1 MIKILGLSHL
11 CNDKINNKTRLRQI
25 QLVLMQNVNR
35 VKTIILMK
43 NNINTNLYVIWITKT
58 NKKVKKI
65 FYIYLENIVPVFQM
79 FKNVL

>member
-25 QLVLMQNVNR
+25 QLVLMQKVNR

-43 NNINTNLYVIWITKT
+43 NNINTNLYVI
-58 NKKVKKI
+58 
-65 FYIYLENIVPVFQM
+65 
-79 FKNVL
+79 